1 MLDFHNSYLFFRTT
15 GGLCF
20 RRSHWC
26 CKIMF
31 NLGANYECLY
41 RCQKCCILLL
51 QTCHSVFGRFRFV
64 STWRYQN
71 SNQAVFDR
79 YFKKSKIFGVQSIP
93 FAWDWFLWGTLI
105 RIYIFFLLKK
115 LLGEARGLAF
125 YLLVNWLV
133 VLNLLG
139 YLGILFKLI

>member
-1 MLDFHNSYLFFRTT
+1 MSRFTAWLSIMFYFSKLFFDCRTT
-15 GGLCF
+15 GRLCF
-20 RRSHWC
+20 RRSHRC

-41 RCQKCCILLL
+41 RCQKCCVLLL

-79 YFKKSKIFGVQSIP
+79 YFKKSTIFGVQSIP
-93 FAWDWFLWGTLI
+93 LAWDWFLWGMYMNQNLHLFLTKETFT
-105 RIYIFFLLKK
+105 RRVIYCSLRDKVEI
-115 LLGEARGLAF
+115 
-125 YLLVNWLV
+125 V
-133 VLNLLG
+133 
-139 YLGILFKLI
+139 